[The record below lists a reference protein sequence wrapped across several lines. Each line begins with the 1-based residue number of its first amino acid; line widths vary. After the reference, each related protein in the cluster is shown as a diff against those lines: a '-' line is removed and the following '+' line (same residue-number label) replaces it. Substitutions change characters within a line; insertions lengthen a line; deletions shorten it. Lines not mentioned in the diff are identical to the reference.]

1 MKFQPLLNFVREQ
14 EQLKS
19 RWFIQMETEAKKSA
33 GKMFV
38 FRKIEKDFR
47 VAIIIW
53 SQWTEDNG
61 KLFEVSRFY
70 LRERCRLLMDLLNLN
85 FQTRIKRLNGKC
97 ENSEDSHWTISC
109 IVEMSSMLT
118 SSLDTEI
125 LTKQIK

>member
-1 MKFQPLLNFVREQ
+1 MIYSNGNRSKEICR
-14 EQLKS
+14 KY
-19 RWFIQMETEAKKSA
+19 RD
-33 GKMFV
+33 MFV

-97 ENSEDSHWTISC
+97 ENSEDSH
-109 IVEMSSMLT
+109 
-118 SSLDTEI
+118 
-125 LTKQIK
+125 

>member
-1 MKFQPLLNFVREQ
+1 
-14 EQLKS
+14 
-19 RWFIQMETEAKKSA
+19 METEAKKSA

-70 LRERCRLLMDLLNLN
+70 LRERDV
-85 FQTRIKRLNGKC
+85 GY
-97 ENSEDSHWTISC
+97 
-109 IVEMSSMLT
+109 
-118 SSLDTEI
+118 
-125 LTKQIK
+125 

>member
-1 MKFQPLLNFVREQ
+1 
-14 EQLKS
+14 
-19 RWFIQMETEAKKSA
+19 
-33 GKMFV
+33 MFV

-97 ENSEDSHWTISC
+97 ENSEDSH
-109 IVEMSSMLT
+109 
-118 SSLDTEI
+118 
-125 LTKQIK
+125 

>member
-1 MKFQPLLNFVREQ
+1 
-14 EQLKS
+14 
-19 RWFIQMETEAKKSA
+19 
-33 GKMFV
+33 MFV
-38 FRKIEKDFR
+38 FRKIEKDFQ

-97 ENSEDSHWTISC
+97 ENSEDSH
-109 IVEMSSMLT
+109 
-118 SSLDTEI
+118 
-125 LTKQIK
+125 